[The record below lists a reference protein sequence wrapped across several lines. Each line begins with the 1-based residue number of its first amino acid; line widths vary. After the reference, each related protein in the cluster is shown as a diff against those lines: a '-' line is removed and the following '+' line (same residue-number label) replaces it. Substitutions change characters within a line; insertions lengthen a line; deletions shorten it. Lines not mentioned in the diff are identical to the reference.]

1 MTMKDVPAAGSYER
15 HKKSLSER
23 QAGALLSR
31 GEHWDCLALRE
42 DAKARMRRPVSRRI
56 HSRELAGKAEGA
68 GDGAESVHV

>member
-1 MTMKDVPAAGSYER
+1 MTMNDVPVPGSYEG

-23 QAGALLSR
+23 EVGALLSR
-31 GEHWDCLALRE
+31 GEHPDCLALQE

-56 HSRELAGKAEGA
+56 RRRELAGKAEAA